1 MNHLDGVAF
10 TIVIV
15 SFLVVTCIGFAAAR
29 WRPAEDPM
37 HLNEWGL
44 GGRGFGTFVS
54 WFLLGGDIY
63 TAYTFIA
70 VPALV
75 YAAGAAGFYALS
87 YTIMVWPIVFVFG
100 PRLWS
105 VARARGYVS
114 PGEFVRGRHGSQG
127 LGLAVAAT
135 GILATMPYIALQL
148 VGIESVLTV
157 LGVGGNSSN
166 VLVRDLP
173 LIIAFAVVSAYTY
186 LAGLRAPAL
195 IAFVKDTLIYVT
207 VIVAI
212 LYIPSKLGGWG
223 HIFGVSSAHL
233 KSVNPTTGKPYGNL
247 VVLPAGQ
254 WAYATLALGSALALF
269 VYPHAATG
277 LFAAKRRDVIRRNAA
292 MLPAYTLV
300 LGLIALFGYMARAVP
315 AVNAGVAAGHG
326 NAQLSVPLLF
336 SSMFPSWFAGI
347 ADAAIIIGAL
357 VPAAVMSIAAANLFT
372 RTIYKELF
380 RPYASAAEETRVA
393 RLASLLMKVGA
404 LGFALE
410 LNKTFSINLQL
421 LGGIWILQ
429 TFPSVVI
436 GLFTRWFHRA
446 ALILGWMAGMAYGT
460 VQAYRTSGGGQS
472 HFGASAAPV
481 FGHTTYIAIT
491 ALLLNLAVSAVLSV
505 AFKAF
510 GLQDGYDETR
520 PADYV
525 ADPAP
530 APVPPRGSARG
541 REREAARE
549 AARAAAHAAPRA
561 PEAAPGAGR
570 AAEPAAQPAARGG
583 PPWDPAL
590 PWSLGGAPDEAT
602 VARGTTAA
610 ARAPAGGRCAQ
621 RAALP
626 EHRRRGAHGTCGAD
640 DGARQTGGRD
650 RPAVHA
656 RERVERIRPG
666 ADAADRGAR

>member
-1 MNHLDGVAF
+1 MSHLNAVTFVIVVASF
-10 TIVIV
+10 LAVTIV
-15 SFLVVTCIGFAAAR
+15 GFASAR

-87 YTIMVWPIVFVFG
+87 YTIMVFPIVFIFA

-127 LGLAVAAT
+127 LGLAVATT

-157 LGVGGNSSN
+157 VGIGSNTGNA
-166 VLVRDLP
+166 LVRDLP
-173 LIIAFAVVSAYTY
+173 LIIAFAVVAAYTY

-195 IAFVKDTLIYVT
+195 IAFVKDILIYLT

-212 LYIPSKLGGWG
+212 AYIPGRLGGWG
-223 HIFGVSSAHL
+223 HIFSVSSAHL
-233 KSVNPTTGKPYGNL
+233 KTVNPATGKPFGSI
-247 VVLPAGQ
+247 VVLPAGE
-254 WAYATLALGSALALF
+254 WAYASLALGSALALF
-269 VYPHAATG
+269 VYPHAVTG
-277 LFAAKRRDVIRRNAA
+277 VFAARRRDVIRRNAA
-292 MLPAYTLV
+292 MLPAYSLV

-315 AVNAGVAAGHG
+315 AVNADVKADGG
-326 NAQLSVPLLF
+326 NPQLSVPLLF
-336 SSMFPSWFAGI
+336 AHMFPSWFAGVG
-347 ADAAIIIGAL
+347 DAAIVIGAL

-372 RTIYKELF
+372 RTIYRELIS
-380 RPYASAAEETRVA
+380 PYATPAQETRVA
-393 RLASLLMKVGA
+393 RLASLVMKVGA

-429 TFPSVVI
+429 TFPAVVVS
-436 GLFTRWFHRA
+436 LYTRWFHRY
-446 ALILGWMAGMAYGT
+446 ALIAGWAAGMTYGT
-460 VQAYRTSGGGQS
+460 VQAYRTSGGGQA

-481 FGHTTYIAIT
+481 FGHVTYIAIAALIVNLVVT
-491 ALLLNLAVSAVLSV
+491 ATLTPL
-505 AFKAF
+505 FRTI

-520 PADYV
+520 LADYT
-525 ADPAP
+525 ADPVTVP
-530 APVPPRGSARG
+530 A
-541 REREAARE
+541 
-549 AARAAAHAAPRA
+549 
-561 PEAAPGAGR
+561 AAPGR
-570 AAEPAAQPAARGG
+570 RLLRC
-583 PPWDPAL
+583 DL
-590 PWSLGGAPDEAT
+590 RHNRGAPRGVPGEPTRHPLSWPTPAWRR
-602 VARGTTAA
+602 VARTGTGLAS
-610 ARAPAGGRCAQ
+610 RASPQ
-621 RAALP
+621 
-626 EHRRRGAHGTCGAD
+626 
-640 DGARQTGGRD
+640 
-650 RPAVHA
+650 
-656 RERVERIRPG
+656 
-666 ADAADRGAR
+666 